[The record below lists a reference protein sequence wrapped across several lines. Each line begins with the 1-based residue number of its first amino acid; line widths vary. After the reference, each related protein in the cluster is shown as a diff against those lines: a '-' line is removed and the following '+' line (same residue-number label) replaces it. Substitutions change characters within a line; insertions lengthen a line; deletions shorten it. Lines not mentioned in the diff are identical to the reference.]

1 MTLAITNAQVMINGT
16 LQKRNILIEDRMIV
30 ELTEKK
36 VNSGERIN
44 ASGKIILPGLID
56 CHVHLREPGM
66 THKEDFRSGSM
77 AAVAGGVTTV
87 FDMPNTLP
95 QTTSIADLEEK
106 RELAVKSIV
115 NYGLYVGATGHN
127 SRQIAE
133 AKNVPGIKLYMGSS
147 TGNMLLTDREAIA
160 KVFKTG
166 KRVVVHA
173 EDELIIR
180 KNAKKFKKEKSP
192 EVHAKIRN
200 GGTET
205 SAVRQAVEIA
215 GGSMTHLTHLST
227 GESLQIAGSLSNVSC
242 DVTPHHLFMNHEEL
256 KRLGNFAKMNPA
268 LRTQKEVD
276 ALWAGINSGAVD
288 CIATD
293 HAPHTRDEKE
303 ADYDEA
309 PAGVPGLETMLPLL
323 LDAVNKGRITL
334 EKVVQLTSANPAR
347 IFGVKDKGKIKVGMD
362 ADLTIIDMKKEK
374 EVKNEELFTK
384 CGWSP
389 FAGRN
394 LKGWPVTTIVNGK
407 IVFDEEE
414 IQYAKA
420 REVEFK

>member
-1 MTLAITNAQVMINGT
+1 MPEKYLKNLDAKGIKHHEETDLLKVSGELDVIYVTRIQKERFEDLKEYEKAKASYRIDKSLAKNIKPDAIILHPLPRVDEIDAELDDLPQSVYFKQAHNGIPVRMALLGILLGKNKMTLAITNAQVMINGT

-36 VNSGERIN
+36 VNSGETIN

-227 GESLQIAGSLSNVSC
+227 GESLQIAGSLSNVQ
-242 DVTPHHLFMNHEEL
+242 
-256 KRLGNFAKMNPA
+256 
-268 LRTQKEVD
+268 LRRD
-276 ALWAGINSGAVD
+276 A
-288 CIATD
+288 
-293 HAPHTRDEKE
+293 AP
-303 ADYDEA
+303 
-309 PAGVPGLETMLPLL
+309 
-323 LDAVNKGRITL
+323 
-334 EKVVQLTSANPAR
+334 
-347 IFGVKDKGKIKVGMD
+347 
-362 ADLTIIDMKKEK
+362 
-374 EVKNEELFTK
+374 
-384 CGWSP
+384 P
-389 FAGRN
+389 FYEPRR
-394 LKGWPVTTIVNGK
+394 T
-407 IVFDEEE
+407 
-414 IQYAKA
+414 
-420 REVEFK
+420 